1 MLNVQQILN
10 ITSQIS
16 SRSLWS
22 ELLLF
27 FTAEVDENS
36 ISVKKEVNLKTDFS
50 IKWVSEDLI
59 KLDKSELTTANKV
72 VSDRWE
78 LKLKAEFNKLNSFL
92 ADILNGA
99 VDASQTAVNSDF
111 ANNSLQIEQTD
122 KNVTSQLYLCAGIS
136 EVIQHL
142 AEMKDSKVIATISD
156 APIFQIVDVNL
167 VDDLFQK
174 VPELTEKL
182 KKQ

>member
-1 MLNVQQILN
+1 M
-10 ITSQIS
+10 
-16 SRSLWS
+16 
-22 ELLLF
+22 
-27 FTAEVDENS
+27 
-36 ISVKKEVNLKTDFS
+36 
-50 IKWVSEDLI
+50 
-59 KLDKSELTTANKV
+59 
-72 VSDRWE
+72 
-78 LKLKAEFNKLNSFL
+78 
-92 ADILNGA
+92 
-99 VDASQTAVNSDF
+99 NSDF

-142 AEMKDSKVIATISD
+142 AEMKDSKVIATINKNSD
-156 APIFQIVDVNL
+156 APIFQIADVNL